1 MKKFILN
8 LSIIYYMIFFLNV
21 NVVNANVLENIK
33 ISGNERISNETIKLF
48 SKVSINETIDQNKL
62 NEILKNLYETN
73 FFSDVKLEIDDNI
86 LSIIVVENPIIEDIS
101 YEGIS
106 ANKIVEALKENSLVV
121 SRSSF
126 NETILKKEKFRLNQ
140 ILKDLGYYKS
150 TIDILIKEEKN
161 NLVKLTFKFN
171 LGEKAKIKKIKFIGN
186 KIFKDRKL
194 RRIIASEEY
203 KFWKFISGKKYLNE
217 NLVQFDTRLL
227 KNFYKNNGYY
237 NVVINSSFAKLI
249 NKDEFELIF
258 NIDAKSKVY
267 FGKMNLTLPIDFD
280 KNNFLKIEKLFN
292 KIQNKSYSINTINK
306 ILNEIDK
313 ITALEQYQFIN
324 ASVEEEI
331 VDDKINLNFKIN
343 ETEKYYIQKINI
355 FGNNVTAEN
364 VIRNQFEVDEG
375 DPYNEILINKSFNN
389 LKSLGY
395 FKSVDKEVI
404 DFNETKTK
412 EINITVIEQPTG
424 EINASAGVGTTGSSI
439 GFGVKENNFLGQ
451 GIKLDSDITLATDS
465 VKGKFS
471 VTNPNFNNS
480 DKSINLTIDASE
492 NDNYKKYGYK
502 TNKTGISIGTD
513 FEYYDDFFL
522 GVGTS
527 NFYEKI
533 ETNSTASARQQ
544 AQEGSYWDSFLKLD
558 FNLDKRNQKFQA
570 SSGFKSFYS
579 LDLPIVSDTNTL
591 KNYYNHSIYFDLYEK
606 NISSVSFYFE
616 TANSLNNKDVKLS
629 ERINIPSRRLR
640 GFESGRIGPKD
651 GDDFI
656 GGNFAYS
663 INFSSNIPQFFE
675 ESQNVEFL
683 IFTDLADVWGVDYD
697 SSLNDSKLR
706 SAIGLGLDWYSP
718 VGPMNFSLS
727 HPISKADTDKTESFR
742 FNLGTSF

>member
-1 MKKFILN
+1 
-8 LSIIYYMIFFLNV
+8 MIFFLNV

-73 FFSDVKLEIDDNI
+73 FFSDVKLKIDDNI

-140 ILKDLGYYKS
+140 ILNDLGYYKS

-306 ILNEIDK
+306 ILNVIDK

-451 GIKLDSDITLATDS
+451 GIKLDSDISLATDS